1 MSQSSDGGDLHV
13 LRSPQYDEGY
23 EHLGQ
28 REERTVDEKGRIV
41 LPAGAWRDAFA
52 GGARLTPFQGCIAL
66 WTLRSY
72 GSIVARIHA
81 EQRAGRARPG
91 TVEAFRAETR
101 HINLDSQGRLTLP
114 PELRELV
121 GIGGQG
127 DQVVIEGQG
136 DRLEFRA
143 GGRSH
148 RMSAA
153 DLIGEL
159 DLLDY

>member
-1 MSQSSDGGDLHV
+1 MAESTGGGSDV
-13 LRSPQYDEGY
+13 LRSPQYEPGY

-28 REERTVDEKGRIV
+28 REERTLDDKGRLV
-41 LPAGAWRDAFA
+41 LPAGDWREAFA
-52 GGARLTPFQGCIAL
+52 GGARLTPFRGCLAL

-81 EQRAGRARPG
+81 DQREGRAKPG

-101 HINLDSQGRLTLP
+101 HVNLDNQGRLTLP
-114 PELRELV
+114 ADLRELV

-127 DQVVIEGQG
+127 SLVAIEGQG

-143 GGRSH
+143 AGAPGR
-148 RMSAA
+148 MTAA
-153 DLIGEL
+153 ELLGEL
-159 DLLDY
+159 DHLDY